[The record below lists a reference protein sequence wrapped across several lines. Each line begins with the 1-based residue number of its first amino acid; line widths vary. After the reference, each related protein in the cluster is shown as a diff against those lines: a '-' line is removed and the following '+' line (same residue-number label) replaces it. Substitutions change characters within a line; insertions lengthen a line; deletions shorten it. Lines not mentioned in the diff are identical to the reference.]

1 MALIGT
7 ALAAKRKGNHII
19 TTAVEHPSV
28 KATASFG
35 GAGAFCITFLSVD
48 SRGQISFCEDF
59 KGSTYTDTIL
69 FVSIM
74 YVNNEIGKQF
84 SL

>member
-28 KATASFG
+28 KANGFFFG
-35 GAGAFCITFLSVD
+35 GAGLSHHIFF
-48 SRGQISFCEDF
+48 QLTAEDR
-59 KGSTYTDTIL
+59 
-69 FVSIM
+69 
-74 YVNNEIGKQF
+74 